1 MVSVYSVYGETK
13 LLYSEF
19 TVNGVSVYTVG
30 MVKQGSV
37 YSEFTV
43 NEARAYTAYGQTKV
57 RLRRIQCRTVVNS
70 V

>member
-19 TVNGVSVYTVG
+19 IVNSVSVYTVD

-37 YSEFTV
+37 YSEFSV
-43 NEARAYTAYGQTKV
+43 NEARAYTASPFT
-57 RLRRIQCRTVVNS
+57 VNS
-70 V
+70 L